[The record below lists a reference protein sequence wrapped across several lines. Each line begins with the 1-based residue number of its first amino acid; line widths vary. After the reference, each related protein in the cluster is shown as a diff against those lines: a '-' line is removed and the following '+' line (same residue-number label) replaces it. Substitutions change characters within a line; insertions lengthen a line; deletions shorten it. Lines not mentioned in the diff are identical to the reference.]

1 MIIAVING
9 LMLLF
14 GGISII
20 SGIIGLILDIKDHE
34 LKDVFSLI
42 FYTTWFL
49 FNVSHLIGFFIE
61 WGV

>member
-1 MIIAVING
+1 MLIAVING

-14 GGISII
+14 GGIAII

-49 FNVSHLIGFFIE
+49 FNVFYLIGFFIE
-61 WGV
+61 

>member
-14 GGISII
+14 GGIAII
-20 SGIIGLILDIKDHE
+20 SGIISLILNIKDHE

-49 FNVSHLIGFFIE
+49 SNVSYLIGLAL
-61 WGV
+61 

>member
-49 FNVSHLIGFFIE
+49 SNVFYLIGFFIE
-61 WGV
+61 

>member
-1 MIIAVING
+1 MLIAVING
-9 LMLLF
+9 LCLLF
-14 GGISII
+14 GGIAII

-49 FNVSHLIGFFIE
+49 SNVFYLIGFFIE
-61 WGV
+61 

>member
-1 MIIAVING
+1 MIIAIING
-9 LMLLF
+9 LCLLF

-49 FNVSHLIGFFIE
+49 SNVFYLIGFFIE
-61 WGV
+61 

>member
-1 MIIAVING
+1 MLIAVING
-9 LMLLF
+9 LCLLF
-14 GGISII
+14 GGIAII

-49 FNVSHLIGFFIE
+49 SNVSYLIGLAL
-61 WGV
+61 

>member
-1 MIIAVING
+1 MLMAVING
-9 LMLLF
+9 LCLLF
-14 GGISII
+14 GGIAII

-49 FNVSHLIGFFIE
+49 FNVSYLIGLAL
-61 WGV
+61 

>member
-1 MIIAVING
+1 MLIAVING

-49 FNVSHLIGFFIE
+49 SNVFYLIGFFIE
-61 WGV
+61 RGV

>member
-49 FNVSHLIGFFIE
+49 FNVSHLIGLAL
-61 WGV
+61 

>member
-1 MIIAVING
+1 MLIAVING
-9 LMLLF
+9 LCLLF
-14 GGISII
+14 GGIAII

-49 FNVSHLIGFFIE
+49 FNVSYLIGLAL
-61 WGV
+61 

>member
-1 MIIAVING
+1 MIIAIING

-14 GGISII
+14 GGIAII

-49 FNVSHLIGFFIE
+49 FNVFYLIGFFIE
-61 WGV
+61 